1 MLRITATAIFI
12 LVSPFH
18 AFAEKRVALVM
29 GADDYKIIRP
39 LANAVND
46 ALAIETALEKLG
58 FEVTLESNRDLKR
71 MRRAL
76 EDFREDAAGADVAL
90 VFFAGHGVEIAGQNF
105 LLPIDAKAESA
116 DTLKVSALPLD
127 EVRATI
133 AATGKVGLIM
143 LDACRNDPFGGGSA
157 DGSSRGAAVAE
168 EPDAPLD
175 VRSGL
180 GRMGRAENVLFAFS
194 AAPGETASDGRGP
207 NSPFTTALAK
217 YLGTDGL
224 EIRSALT
231 LVQQEVYDQSRGNQL
246 PYVENGLPKLFFA
259 SVTANDLPERER
271 LLLAMAEVTPDL
283 RDEVERLAREKDMP
297 LAPLYGALISSD
309 AKDLTLEQRTRKLAE
324 AADAFVATRNQ
335 MRRLASADPQV
346 TRLRQEA
353 EQQLAL
359 GAFDTA
365 RGKLAEAAAIDST
378 SRTALKTNFL
388 ERTLSEAST
397 HAISGG
403 ASRADLNY
411 DLAIASYEQAAALY
425 GELAAEKLPDA
436 QREQQFRTLDA
447 LGDLYVTV
455 GNLAKARN
463 AFETG
468 QSAATKLVEDEP
480 ENRSWKDSL
489 AVSTLKLGDV
499 LRDQGDSKKALA
511 SYESGLDLRKDI
523 ATSDP
528 SDMTARGLEA
538 AAYLKIGALLK
549 LQGNT
554 AKALAAYEASRDIVQ
569 ELVEGDAAKDDW
581 QVTLAL
587 SHRLIGEVEQEGKKL
602 PEALSSYQA
611 SLDIARKLAD
621 AKPDDPLRQFNLAS
635 AYEAM
640 GSIQFDQA
648 RALTKYKEDAGGPAL
663 QSLEASAAIVK
674 RLVAADP
681 KNTAWQRGLAG
692 VLEKIGETTYFGDN
706 VITKEDGEKS
716 LAAYNSANEIRRTLV
731 NSDPTNKVWVADLV
745 TSYERMATW
754 YEFVPDDVTA
764 IGYSKKA
771 HGAVLQLAALDPANV
786 EWQRNATLYHAKLAG
801 SYVQLKDYK
810 NALAYDQAGLAH
822 ALKVAEAHPDMQ
834 VYQSDVII
842 FHGRVAFDKSKLD
855 DWPGFFAQNDLKL
868 EAAKTF
874 NKRFPDDTA
883 SLRDLYQ
890 AYMDVGGTYTKNFPQ
905 DALKLFEAARGA
917 AQKASDLAPKN
928 PEFLYGVY
936 DTQIKSGYVFEE
948 QGDKAR
954 ALKAYEA
961 ALATIEKAVALKP
974 DAVAYTASR
983 DHAQARIGGVRN

>member
-1 MLRITATAIFI
+1 VLRITATAFFI
-12 LVSPFH
+12 LVTPFH

-116 DTLKVSALPLD
+116 DILKTSALPLD

-133 AATGKVGLIM
+133 AATGKIGLIM
-143 LDACRNDPFGGGSA
+143 LDACRNDPFGGAGG
-157 DGSSRGAAVAE
+157 DGSSRGAVVVE
-168 EPDAPLD
+168 EPNAPLD
-175 VRSGL
+175 IRPGL

-194 AAPGETASDGRGP
+194 AAPGETASDGNGP

-246 PYVENGLPKLFFA
+246 PYIENGLPKLFFA
-259 SVTANDLPERER
+259 SATTSDLPERER
-271 LLLAMAEVTPDL
+271 LLLAMADVTNDL
-283 RDEVERLAREKDMP
+283 RDEVERLAKEKDMP

-309 AKDLTLEQRTRKLAE
+309 AKDLSLEQRTRKLAE
-324 AADAFVATRNQ
+324 AADAFVTTRNQ
-335 MRRLASADPQV
+335 MRTLASTDPAV
-346 TRLRQEA
+346 TKLRQEA

-365 RGKLAEAAAIDST
+365 RSKLSEAAGIDST
-378 SRTALKTNFL
+378 SRGALKANFL

-411 DLAIASYEQAAALY
+411 DLAIASYEQAVALY
-425 GELAAEKLPDA
+425 GEVASEKLPDT
-436 QREQQFRTLDA
+436 QRDQQFQTLDA

-455 GNLAKARN
+455 GDLAKARR

-468 QSAATKLVEDEP
+468 QAVATNLIQAEP
-480 ENRSWKDSL
+480 DRSDWKDKL
-489 AVSTLKLGDV
+489 AQNTLKLGDV
-499 LRDQGDSKKALA
+499 LRDQGDSKGALG
-511 SYESGLDLRKDI
+511 SYETGLDLRKELASID
-523 ATSDP
+523 AADP
-528 SDMTARGLEA
+528 SARSLEA
-538 AAYLKIGALLK
+538 AAYLKVGALHK
-549 LQGNT
+549 LQGNPD
-554 AKALAAYEASRDIVQ
+554 KALAAYEASRDIVQ
-569 ELVEGDAAKDDW
+569 GLTTGGADEDDW
-581 QVTLAL
+581 QTTLAL
-587 SHRLIGEVEQEGKKL
+587 SHRLIGEIEQESKKL
-602 PEALSSYQA
+602 PEALKSYQA
-611 SLDIARKLAD
+611 SLDIAQKLAA
-621 AKPDDPLRQFNLAS
+621 AKPDDPLRQFGLAN

-640 GSIQFDQA
+640 GSIQFDQG
-648 RALTKYKEDAGGPAL
+648 RALTKYTEGAGEPAL
-663 QSLEASAAIVK
+663 KSLEAAATIIK
-674 RLVAADP
+674 RLIAADP

-692 VLEKIGETTYFGDN
+692 VLEKIGETNYFGDN
-706 VITKEDGEKS
+706 NITKDDAEKS
-716 LAAYNSANEIRRTLV
+716 LAAYNAAIEIRRTLV
-731 NSDPTNKVWVADLV
+731 EADPTNKVWVADLV
-745 TSYERMATW
+745 TSYEKMATW

-771 HGAVLQLAALDPANV
+771 HEAVLKLAALDPENI

-810 NALAYDQAGLAH
+810 NALASDQAGLDH
-822 ALKVAEAHPDMQ
+822 AMKVATAHPDKQ
-834 VYQSDVII
+834 IYQSDVII
-842 FHGRVAFDKSKLD
+842 FHKRVGFDKSKLD
-855 DWPGFFAQNDLKL
+855 DWQGFFAQNDLKL

-874 NKRFPDDTA
+874 NQRFPDNTA

-890 AYMDVGGTYTKNFPQ
+890 AYMDVGGSYTKNFPQ
-905 DALKLFEAARGA
+905 DALKLFETARGV
-917 AQKASDLAPKN
+917 AQKAVDLAPKD

-936 DTQIKSGYVFEE
+936 DTQIKSGYVLEE
-948 QGDKAR
+948 QGDR
-954 ALKAYEA
+954 PGALKAYEA
-961 ALATIEKAVALKP
+961 ALAAIEKAVALKP
-974 DAVAYTASR
+974 DEVAYTASR
-983 DHAQARIGGVRN
+983 DHAEARIGGIRN

>member
-1 MLRITATAIFI
+1 MLRIAATAFFI
-12 LVSPFH
+12 LVTPFH

-29 GADDYKIIRP
+29 GADDYKSIRP

-46 ALAIETALEKLG
+46 ALSVETALEKLG

-105 LLPIDAKAESA
+105 LLPIDARAETA
-116 DTLKVSALPLD
+116 ETLKTTGLPLD

-133 AATGKVGLIM
+133 AEIGKVGLIM
-143 LDACRNDPFGGGSA
+143 LDACRNDPFGDVGA
-157 DGSSRGAAVAE
+157 DGSSRGASIAE
-168 EPDAPLD
+168 EPPIPLD
-175 VRSGL
+175 VRPGL

-194 AAPGETASDGRGP
+194 AAPGATASDGQGP

-231 LVQQEVYDQSRGNQL
+231 LVQQEVYDLSRGNQL

-259 SVTANDLPERER
+259 ATTAEKLPERER
-271 LLLAMAEVTPDL
+271 LLLAMADVTPDL
-283 RDEVERLAREKDMP
+283 RDEVERLATERDMP

-309 AKDLTLEQRTRKLAE
+309 ARDLTLEERTRKLTD

-335 MRRLASADPQV
+335 MRMLASTDPEV
-346 TRLRQEA
+346 TKLRQEA

-365 RGKLAEAAAIDST
+365 RSKLTEAATIDST
-378 SRTALKTNFL
+378 SRNALKTNFL

-425 GELAAEKLPDA
+425 GEVASEKWSDE
-436 QREQQFRTLDA
+436 QRKQQLQTLDA

-455 GNLAKARN
+455 GDLAKAKR

-468 QSAATKLVEDEP
+468 QAVAVTLMDGEP
-480 ENRSWKDSL
+480 GRRTWKDRL
-489 AVSTLKLGDV
+489 ALSTLKLGDV
-499 LRDQGDSKKALA
+499 LRDQGDSKSALA
-511 SYESGLDLRKDI
+511 SYESGLALRKDL
-523 ATSDP
+523 ATAGSVDAA
-528 SDMTARGLEA
+528 ARGLEA
-538 AAYLKIGALLK
+538 AAYLKVGALHR
-549 LQGNT
+549 LQGNPD
-554 AKALAAYEASRDIVQ
+554 KALASYEASRDIT
-569 ELVEGDAAKDDW
+569 EGLVAIDAAKDDG
-581 QVTLAL
+581 QATLAL
-587 SHRLIGEVEQEGKKL
+587 SHRLIGEIQQEAKKL
-602 PEALSSYQA
+602 PEALASYQA
-611 SLDIARKLAD
+611 SLDIAKKLAEAAPND
-621 AKPDDPLRQFNLAS
+621 TLRQFDLAS

-648 RALTKYKEDAGGPAL
+648 RTLKDGGKPAL
-663 QSLEASAAIVK
+663 ASLEASAAIIR
-674 RLVAADP
+674 RLVAVDP

-706 VITKEDGEKS
+706 VITKEDADRS
-716 LAAYNSANEIRRTLV
+716 LSAYKSANEIRETLV
-731 NSDPTNKVWVADLV
+731 HSDPTNKVWVADLV
-745 TSYERMATW
+745 TSYEKIATW

-771 HGAVLQLAALDPANV
+771 HEAVLQLAELDPENV
-786 EWQRNATLYHAKLAG
+786 DWQRNATLYHAKLAG
-801 SYVQLKDYK
+801 SYVQLKDYA
-810 NALAYDQAGLAH
+810 NALAYDQAGLTYAI
-822 ALKVAEAHPDMQ
+822 KVTEAHPDKQ

-855 DWPGFFAQNDLKL
+855 DWQGFFVQNDLKL
-868 EAAKTF
+868 EAAKSF
-874 NKRFPDDTA
+874 SKRFPDNTN

-890 AYMDVGGTYTKNFPQ
+890 SYMDVGSTYTKNAPK
-905 DALKLFEAARGA
+905 DALKFFEAARTSV
-917 AQKASDLAPKN
+917 QKASDLAPRN
-928 PEFLYGVY
+928 PELLYGVY
-936 DTQIKSGYVFEE
+936 DTQIKSGYVLEE

-954 ALKAYEA
+954 ALEAYEA
-961 ALATIEKAVALKP
+961 ALAIIEKAVALKP
-974 DAVAYTASR
+974 DEVAYTASR
-983 DHAQARIGGVRN
+983 DHARARIDGIRN

>member
-1 MLRITATAIFI
+1 MLRITATAFFI
-12 LVSPFH
+12 LVTPFH

-90 VFFAGHGVEIAGQNF
+90 VFFAGHGVEIGGQNF
-105 LLPIDAKAESA
+105 LLPIDAKAENA
-116 DTLKVSALPLD
+116 DTLKTSALPLD

-133 AATGKVGLIM
+133 AATGKIGLIM
-143 LDACRNDPFGGGSA
+143 LDACRNDPFGGGGG
-157 DGSSRGAAVAE
+157 DGTSRGATIAE
-168 EPDAPLD
+168 EPDTPLD
-175 VRSGL
+175 IRPGL

-194 AAPGETASDGRGP
+194 AAPGETASDGKGP

-217 YLGTDGL
+217 YLGTEGL

-231 LVQQEVYDQSRGNQL
+231 LVQQEVYDQSRGGQL
-246 PYVENGLPKLFFA
+246 PYIENGLPKLFFA
-259 SVTANDLPERER
+259 SATTSDLPERER
-271 LLLAMAEVTPDL
+271 LLLAMADVTNDL
-283 RDEVERLAREKDMP
+283 RDEVERLAKEKDMP

-324 AADAFVATRNQ
+324 AADAFVTTRNQ
-335 MRRLASADPQV
+335 MRSLASTDPAV

-365 RGKLAEAAAIDST
+365 RGKLSEAAKIDST
-378 SRTALKTNFL
+378 SRGALKANFL

-397 HAISGG
+397 HAISGST
-403 ASRADLNY
+403 SRADLNY
-411 DLAIASYEQAAALY
+411 DLAIASYEQAVVLY
-425 GELAAEKLPDA
+425 NEVAAENLPDA
-436 QREQQFRTLDA
+436 QREQQFQTLDA

-455 GNLAKARN
+455 GDLAKARK
-463 AFETG
+463 ALESG
-468 QSAATKLVEDEP
+468 QTVAASLTKAEP
-480 ENRSWKDSL
+480 DNRGWKDKL
-489 AVSTLKLGDV
+489 ALSTLKLGDV
-499 LRDQGDSKKALA
+499 LRDQGDSTSALN
-511 SYESGLDLRKDI
+511 SYESGLGLRKDL
-523 ATSDP
+523 AGTDP
-528 SDMTARGLEA
+528 ADVTARGLEA
-538 AAYLKIGALLK
+538 AAYLKVGALHK
-549 LQGNT
+549 LQGNPD
-554 AKALAAYEASRDIVQ
+554 KALAAYEASRDIVQ
-569 ELVEGDAAKDDW
+569 GLVASDATTDDW
-581 QVTLAL
+581 RTTLAL
-587 SHRLIGEVEQEGKKL
+587 SHRLIGEIEQESKKL
-602 PEALSSYQA
+602 PEALKSYQA
-611 SLDIARKLAD
+611 SLDIARTLAE
-621 AKPDDPLRQFNLAS
+621 AKPDDPLRQFGLAS

-648 RALTKYKEDAGGPAL
+648 RALTKYTDDAGRPAL
-663 QSLEASAAIVK
+663 LSLEASADIIK

-692 VLEKIGETTYFGDN
+692 VLEKIGETTFFGDN
-706 VITKEDGEKS
+706 NITKDDADKS
-716 LAAYNSANEIRRTLV
+716 LAAYNAANEIRRTLV
-731 NSDPTNKVWVADLV
+731 SSDPTNKLWVADLV

-771 HGAVLQLAALDPANV
+771 HEAVLKLAALDPENI

-801 SYVQLKDYK
+801 SYVQLKDYQ
-810 NALAYDQAGLAH
+810 NALASDQAGLDYAM
-822 ALKVAEAHPDMQ
+822 KVAAAHPDKQ

-842 FHGRVAFDKSKLD
+842 FHTRVAFDKSKLN
-855 DWPGFFAQNDLKL
+855 DWPGFFAQNDQKL

-874 NKRFPDDTA
+874 NKSFPDNTS

-890 AYMDVGGTYTKNFPQ
+890 AYMEVGGTYTKNFPQ
-905 DALKLFEAARGA
+905 DALKLFETARSY
-917 AQKASDLAPKN
+917 AQKAADLAPRN

-936 DTQIKSGYVFEE
+936 DTQIKSGYVLEE
-948 QGDKAR
+948 QGDR
-954 ALKAYEA
+954 PGALKAYEA
-961 ALATIEKAVALKP
+961 ALAAIQKAVALKP
-974 DAVAYTASR
+974 DEVAYTASR
-983 DHAQARIGGVRN
+983 DHAEARIGGVRN